1 MCSAWSK
8 ARSPHWRSADVQG
21 PLRSHQ
27 RLESAAHRR
36 WRIFLS
42 ARCRQVRRLHYHQPH
57 GAGFFET
64 AGFSPAAAFV
74 WLAAV
79 LEAVV
84 GVALVLGIFTRYAA
98 LAGAFI
104 LLTAAYALH
113 SVTGFKG
120 WVWNSGGYEYPV
132 FWAIACLAVALEAF
146 RQRRGSLRAVEPQ
159 AAA

>member
-1 MCSAWSK
+1 MSRDRFDLTSGWNVLRIATGAFFFPHVASK
-8 ARSPHWRSADVQG
+8 FAGFNTLNPMV
-21 PLRSHQ
+21 L
-27 RLESAAHRR
+27 
-36 WRIFLS
+36 
-42 ARCRQVRRLHYHQPH
+42 
-57 GAGFFET
+57 GFFET
-64 AGFSPAAAFV
+64 VGLAPAAVFV

-98 LAGAFI
+98 LVGAFI

-113 SVTGFKG
+113 TVTGFKS

-146 RQRRGSLRAVEPQ
+146 RQRRGGPHAVEPQ

>member
-1 MCSAWSK
+1 MSK
-8 ARSPHWRSADVQG
+8 GRFDLTNGWNLLRIAAGAFFFPHVAGKFVG
-21 PLRSHQ
+21 FTTINPMVL
-27 RLESAAHRR
+27 
-36 WRIFLS
+36 
-42 ARCRQVRRLHYHQPH
+42 
-57 GAGFFET
+57 GFFET

-132 FWAIACLAVALEAF
+132 FWAIACLTVALEAF
-146 RQRRGSLRAVEPQ
+146 RQRRGSLRAVEPL

>member
-1 MCSAWSK
+1 MSK
-8 ARSPHWRSADVQG
+8 GRFDLTNGWNLLRIAAGAFFFPHVAGKFVG
-21 PLRSHQ
+21 FTTINPMVL
-27 RLESAAHRR
+27 
-36 WRIFLS
+36 
-42 ARCRQVRRLHYHQPH
+42 
-57 GAGFFET
+57 GFFET

-84 GVALVLGIFTRYAA
+84 GVALVLGIFTRYAV